1 MHEGPPQNP
10 CQRPPPAV
18 RYHSWL
24 LLLVLATVAFT
35 LLGGAGYMIWNAVS
49 GSGPQLH
56 SYLCP
61 NGGGDNGAALLR
73 WPQGDAGMV
82 SGTYRDAKITG
93 TAPDEQLSTGSGA
106 LRGQVSGSS
115 VSFDLGGGV
124 KLDGKLAATLT
135 LETPQRTAPSRPWPA
150 SRRG

>member
-1 MHEGPPQNP
+1 
-10 CQRPPPAV
+10 
-18 RYHSWL
+18 
-24 LLLVLATVAFT
+24 
-35 LLGGAGYMIWNAVS
+35 
-49 GSGPQLH
+49 
-56 SYLCP
+56 
-61 NGGGDNGAALLR
+61 
-73 WPQGDAGMV
+73 MV

-135 LETPQRTAPSRPWPA
+135 LDTPQRDGTIQPVACKQAGIAGWNRA
-150 SRRG
+150 LRT